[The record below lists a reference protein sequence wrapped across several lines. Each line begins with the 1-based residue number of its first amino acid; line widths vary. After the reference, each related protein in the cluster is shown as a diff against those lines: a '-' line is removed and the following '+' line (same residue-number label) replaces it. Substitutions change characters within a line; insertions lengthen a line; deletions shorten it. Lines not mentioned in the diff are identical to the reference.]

1 MRLRALIWG
10 VLFMLG
16 GLKAW
21 HSETSLESVSVSAP
35 LPSKRLD
42 LPSIYN
48 KFLHKNAKIASLQAQ
63 IESLRAQAKATAR
76 WDNPI
81 LYVGYNNADVFNFFI
96 LDSSFMQSI
105 SVGISQKFDV
115 NAKRHT
121 QAQVLDLERQKK
133 LLELQKLKQE
143 IAIGVL
149 TNAIQVYQN
158 TQKLALLKE
167 ALNNLEN
174 LLYNAQH
181 ASSPDLVTIAKI
193 EVLKSQLE
201 IKQNDLQDA
210 LEDNKIN
217 ISELT
222 FDQSDLLSLA
232 PQNMAL
238 DNAQELQNIMAS
250 NYDIKIARLQD
261 AQARKNITLAK
272 KSFLEDINVTANYL
286 FRQRIF
292 DMFTIGVAI
301 PLPIYGK
308 QSNTLQQRKQ
318 EHLVALNNIDN
329 TINQVRHR
337 AKKLFKKMVQL
348 QKNLSSIE
356 TILKASGR
364 IVQIYEKNLISA
376 SGDYNTYY
384 NAFNDEINIKL
395 SKIDTLSELNTTY
408 LALENLKGLP

>member
-63 IESLRAQAKATAR
+63 IESLQAQAKATAR

-81 LYVGYNNADVFNFFI
+81 LYVGYNNADVSNFFI

-121 QAQVLDLERQKK
+121 QAQVVDLERQKK

-143 IAIGVL
+143 IAVGVL
-149 TNAIQVYQN
+149 TNAIQVYKN

-232 PQNMAL
+232 PQSMAL

-337 AKKLFKKMVQL
+337 AKKLFKKMAQL

>member
-1 MRLRALIWG
+1 
-10 VLFMLG
+10 MLG

-35 LPSKRLD
+35 LPNKRLD

-63 IESLRAQAKATAR
+63 IESLQAQAKATAR

-81 LYVGYNNADVFNFFI
+81 LYVGYNNADVSNFFI

-121 QAQVLDLERQKK
+121 QAQVVDLERQKK

-143 IAIGVL
+143 IAVGVL

-337 AKKLFKKMVQL
+337 AKKLFKKMAQL

-408 LALENLKGLP
+408 LALENLKGLPWELLDYV

>member
-35 LPSKRLD
+35 LPNKRLD

-63 IESLRAQAKATAR
+63 IESLQAQAKATAR

-81 LYVGYNNADVFNFFI
+81 LYVGYNNADVSNFFI

-121 QAQVLDLERQKK
+121 QAQVVDLERQKK

-143 IAIGVL
+143 IAVGVL

-337 AKKLFKKMVQL
+337 AKKLFKKMAQL

>member
-63 IESLRAQAKATAR
+63 IESLQAQAKATAR

-81 LYVGYNNADVFNFFI
+81 LYVGYNNADVSNFFI

-121 QAQVLDLERQKK
+121 QAQVVDLERQKK

-143 IAIGVL
+143 IAVGVL
-149 TNAIQVYQN
+149 TNAIQVYKN

-337 AKKLFKKMVQL
+337 AKKLFKKMAQL

>member
-1 MRLRALIWG
+1 MKLRALIWG

-35 LPSKRLD
+35 LPNKRLD
-42 LPSIYN
+42 LPSIYS

-63 IESLRAQAKATAR
+63 IESLRAQAKAAAR

-115 NAKRHT
+115 NAKRRT
-121 QAQVLDLERQKK
+121 QAQVVDLERQKK

-143 IAIGVL
+143 IAVGVL

-210 LEDNKIN
+210 LEDNKLN

-238 DNAQELQNIMAS
+238 DNTQELQNIMAS

-337 AKKLFKKMVQL
+337 AKKLFKKMAQL

-384 NAFNDEINIKL
+384 NAFNDAINIKL

>member
-1 MRLRALIWG
+1 MIWG

-35 LPSKRLD
+35 LPNKRLD

-63 IESLRAQAKATAR
+63 IESLQAQAKATAR

-81 LYVGYNNADVFNFFI
+81 LYVGYNNADVSNFFI

-121 QAQVLDLERQKK
+121 QAQVVDLERQKK

-143 IAIGVL
+143 IAVGVL

-337 AKKLFKKMVQL
+337 AKKLFKKMAQL

>member
-1 MRLRALIWG
+1 
-10 VLFMLG
+10 MLG

-63 IESLRAQAKATAR
+63 IESLQAQAKATAR

-81 LYVGYNNADVFNFFI
+81 LYVGYNNADVSNFFI

-121 QAQVLDLERQKK
+121 QAQVVDLERQKK

-143 IAIGVL
+143 IAVGVL
-149 TNAIQVYQN
+149 TNAIQVYKN

-232 PQNMAL
+232 PQSMAL

-337 AKKLFKKMVQL
+337 AKKLFKKMAQL

>member
-1 MRLRALIWG
+1 
-10 VLFMLG
+10 MLG

-35 LPSKRLD
+35 LPNKRLD

-63 IESLRAQAKATAR
+63 IESLQAQAKATAR

-81 LYVGYNNADVFNFFI
+81 LYVGYNNADVSNFFI

-121 QAQVLDLERQKK
+121 QAQVVDLERQKK

-143 IAIGVL
+143 IAVGVL

-337 AKKLFKKMVQL
+337 AKKLFKKMAQL

>member
-1 MRLRALIWG
+1 M
-10 VLFMLG
+10 LFTLG

-21 HSETSLESVSVSAP
+21 HSDTSLESVSVSAS
-35 LPSKRLD
+35 LPNKRLD

-63 IESLRAQAKATAR
+63 IESLRAQARATAR

-81 LYVGYNNADVFNFFI
+81 LYVGYNNADVSNFFI

-105 SVGISQKFDV
+105 SVGLSQKFDV
-115 NAKRHT
+115 NTKRHT

-149 TNAIQVYQN
+149 TNAIQVYKN
-158 TQKLALLKE
+158 TQKIALLKE

-181 ASSPDLVTIAKI
+181 ASNPDLIAIAKI

-222 FDQSDLLSLA
+222 FSQSDLLSLA

-261 AQARKNITLAK
+261 TQARKNITLAK

-337 AKKLFKKMVQL
+337 AKKLFKKMAQL

-384 NAFNDEINIKL
+384 NAFNDAINIKL

>member
-1 MRLRALIWG
+1 
-10 VLFMLG
+10 MLG

-63 IESLRAQAKATAR
+63 IESLQAQAKATAR

-81 LYVGYNNADVFNFFI
+81 LYVGYNNADVSNFFI

-121 QAQVLDLERQKK
+121 QAQVVDLERQKK

-143 IAIGVL
+143 IAVGVL
-149 TNAIQVYQN
+149 TNAIQVYKN

-337 AKKLFKKMVQL
+337 AKKLFKKMAQL

>member
-1 MRLRALIWG
+1 MIWG

-63 IESLRAQAKATAR
+63 IESLQAQAKATAR

-81 LYVGYNNADVFNFFI
+81 LYVGYNNADVSNFFI

-121 QAQVLDLERQKK
+121 QAQVVDLERQKK

-143 IAIGVL
+143 IAVGVL
-149 TNAIQVYQN
+149 TNAIQVYKN

-337 AKKLFKKMVQL
+337 AKKLFKKMAQL

>member
-35 LPSKRLD
+35 LPNKRLD

-63 IESLRAQAKATAR
+63 IESLRAQAKATTR

-105 SVGISQKFDV
+105 SVGLSQKFDV

-133 LLELQKLKQE
+133 LFELQKLKQD

-149 TNAIQVYQN
+149 TNAIQVYKN

-181 ASSPDLVTIAKI
+181 ASNPDLIAIAKI

-222 FDQSDLLSLA
+222 FSQSDLLSLA
-232 PQNMAL
+232 PQSMAL
-238 DNAQELQNIMAS
+238 NNTQELQNIMAS

-286 FRQRIF
+286 FRKRIF

-337 AKKLFKKMVQL
+337 AKKLFKKMAQL

-364 IVQIYEKNLISA
+364 IVHIYEKNLISA

>member
-35 LPSKRLD
+35 LPNKRLD

-63 IESLRAQAKATAR
+63 IESLRAQAKASAR

-337 AKKLFKKMVQL
+337 AKKLFKKMAQL

-364 IVQIYEKNLISA
+364 IVRIYEKNLIA
-376 SGDYNTYY
+376 ANGDYNTYY

-395 SKIDTLSELNTTY
+395 SKIDTLSELNITY
-408 LALENLKGLP
+408 LALENLKGL

>member
-1 MRLRALIWG
+1 MKLRALIWG
-10 VLFMLG
+10 VLFTLG

-21 HSETSLESVSVSAP
+21 HSDTSLESVSVSAS
-35 LPSKRLD
+35 LPNKRLD

-63 IESLRAQAKATAR
+63 IESLRAQARATAR

-81 LYVGYNNADVFNFFI
+81 LYVGYNNADVSNFFI

-105 SVGISQKFDV
+105 SVGLSQKFDV
-115 NAKRHT
+115 NTKRHT

-149 TNAIQVYQN
+149 TNAIQVYKN
-158 TQKLALLKE
+158 TQKIALLKE

-181 ASSPDLVTIAKI
+181 ASNPDLIAIAKI

-222 FDQSDLLSLA
+222 FSQSDLLSLA

-261 AQARKNITLAK
+261 TQARKNITLAK

-337 AKKLFKKMVQL
+337 AKKLFKKMAQL

-384 NAFNDEINIKL
+384 NAFNDAINIKL

>member
-1 MRLRALIWG
+1 
-10 VLFMLG
+10 MLG

-35 LPSKRLD
+35 LPNKRLD

-63 IESLRAQAKATAR
+63 IESLRAQAKASAR

-337 AKKLFKKMVQL
+337 AKKLFKKMAQL

-364 IVQIYEKNLISA
+364 IVRIYEKNLIA
-376 SGDYNTYY
+376 ANGDYNTYY

-395 SKIDTLSELNTTY
+395 SKIDTLSELNITY
-408 LALENLKGLP
+408 LALENLKGL